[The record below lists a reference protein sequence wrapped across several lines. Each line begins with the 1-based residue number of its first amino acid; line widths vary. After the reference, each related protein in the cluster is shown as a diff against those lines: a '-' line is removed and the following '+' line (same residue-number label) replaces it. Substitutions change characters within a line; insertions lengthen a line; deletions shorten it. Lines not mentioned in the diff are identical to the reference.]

1 MTGGERPTPL
11 HHRNTKMIT
20 RLPDGT
26 FKVSLDGEVRLCDT
40 FQEAR
45 ELLQDMEDELI
56 AAEEE
61 VF

>member
-1 MTGGERPTPL
+1 
-11 HHRNTKMIT
+11 MIT

-45 ELLQDMEDELI
+45 ELLLDMEDELI

>member
-1 MTGGERPTPL
+1 
-11 HHRNTKMIT
+11 MIT